1 MKSYEKESFL
11 KIFTIFFLTFVTL
24 WGIIFY
30 LYYEENKDYIKED
43 LYYQM
48 KNYAFDFKGDK
59 FTLEIL
65 KKKKKVTFSKLLNSK
80 NGLEI
85 YFPMPKEDNF
95 MLKVKYSQKKFQS
108 DLAKLK
114 YKILKF
120 AFVILLFGFIFSLYF
135 SYYSLRPMK
144 KAISLLE
151 VFLKDLI
158 HDLHTPITSIL
169 LNTKILS
176 KKEPS
181 QELERIEL
189 SAKTVSSLYKNL
201 EVIKGRVINK
211 TEVSDIREIIIQ
223 KIKILQKLYPK
234 ISIVSDLQ
242 DYLVATNKDA
252 ISRILDNI
260 LTNACKYNKKNG
272 QVKIIMDE
280 NKIVIK
286 DNGIGIKNPT
296 KVFQRYYKEN
306 ERGLGL
312 GLNIVKKL
320 CDELNINI
328 DIKSKINIGT
338 TVELTFN

>member
-1 MKSYEKESFL
+1 M
-11 KIFTIFFLTFVTL
+11 
-24 WGIIFY
+24 
-30 LYYEENKDYIKED
+30 
-43 LYYQM
+43 
-48 KNYAFDFKGDK
+48 
-59 FTLEIL
+59 
-65 KKKKKVTFSKLLNSK
+65 
-80 NGLEI
+80 
-85 YFPMPKEDNF
+85 
-95 MLKVKYSQKKFQS
+95 
-108 DLAKLK
+108 
-114 YKILKF
+114 
-120 AFVILLFGFIFSLYF
+120 
-135 SYYSLRPMK
+135 
-144 KAISLLE
+144 
-151 VFLKDLI
+151 
-158 HDLHTPITSIL
+158 
-169 LNTKILS
+169 
-176 KKEPS
+176 
-181 QELERIEL
+181 
-189 SAKTVSSLYKNL
+189 
-201 EVIKGRVINK
+201 
-211 TEVSDIREIIIQ
+211 SDIREIIIQ